1 MYAEEGPP
9 DCREGSGEASQNP
22 KSSRVKEFRGSPSG
36 IVGRESQGQEDQEQR
51 PRGMF
56 MALGGCWPGSL
67 SRGTG
72 GGRKGEDAGKAGWAP
87 TSLRKAWTSSWGQC
101 SHQKGGTFCHCGQI
115 RLLGGS
121 PSLLCPCF
129 CLEAEEVVFSHPGC
143 LCKPSQCSTCP
154 LGEGAGWPGCSLGSR
169 VTASN
174 SGCHSFSHTHWH
186 LPAFWK
192 HPLFFCFLYFWAKL
206 TRKGVSLLQWL
217 CCSLGSK
224 SKLGFSTPALLG

>member
-1 MYAEEGPP
+1 
-9 DCREGSGEASQNP
+9 
-22 KSSRVKEFRGSPSG
+22 
-36 IVGRESQGQEDQEQR
+36 
-51 PRGMF
+51 

-143 LCKPSQCSTCP
+143 LCIPSQCSTCP

-174 SGCHSFSHTHWH
+174 SGCHSFSLTHTGTY
-186 LPAFWK
+186 LPSGSI
-192 HPLFFCFLYFWAKL
+192 LFSSASCISGLSSPE
-206 TRKGVSLLQWL
+206 RGSPS
-217 CCSLGSK
+217 CSGSA
-224 SKLGFSTPALLG
+224 AL